1 MITNTLQKRISSG
14 DREAFKAVYSE
25 YGRGVFL
32 AAMKALGSEADA
44 RVVVKQTFLNLHR
57 DLLNAADDVDIPVRI
72 RELTEHE
79 LLLTKILR
87 NKGVFDAAAQGDTLG
102 NGYTSAYRPGG
113 ASARSVYDAEDD
125 LPEESEPLPPL
136 ERAYAYMEADRVFA
150 SKRPEETPE
159 RAKPKKRNGFQKV
172 LVMLLL
178 LVLFWA
184 LVGVLMDVRL
194 IPAFDLG
201 YRWFNA
207 TVFPLFSIFA
217 S

>member
-32 AAMKALGSEADA
+32 SAMKALGSEAEA

-57 DLLNAADDVDIPVRI
+57 ELLDAADDMDIPVRI

-79 LLLTKILR
+79 LLLAKILR
-87 NKGVFDAAAQGDTLG
+87 NNGVFDAAAQSEPLG
-102 NGYTSAYRPGG
+102 SGYTSAYRSGG
-113 ASARSVYDAEDD
+113 ASARSAFEPED

-136 ERAYAYMEADRVFA
+136 ERTYAYMEADRVFA
-150 SKRPEETPE
+150 SKRPEETPAP
-159 RAKPKKRNGFQKV
+159 AKRKKGGAFQKM

-178 LVLFWA
+178 LVLLWA
-184 LVGVLMDVRL
+184 LIGVLMDVRL
-194 IPAFDLG
+194 IPAFDFG
-201 YRWFNA
+201 YRWFNQ
-207 TVFPLFSIFA
+207 TVFPLFATFA
-217 S
+217 

>member
-1 MITNTLQKRISSG
+1 
-14 DREAFKAVYSE
+14 
-25 YGRGVFL
+25 
-32 AAMKALGSEADA
+32 MKALGSEADA

-57 DLLNAADDVDIPVRI
+57 ELLDAADDMDIPVRI

-87 NKGVFDAAAQGDTLG
+87 NKGVFDAVNAGMRRLG
-102 NGYTSAYRPGG
+102 SGYSSAYRVRRRFG
-113 ASARSVYDAEDD
+113 AQYVYSAED

-136 ERAYAYMEADRVFA
+136 ERTYAYMEADRVFA

-159 RAKPKKRNGFQKV
+159 SAKPKKRNGFQKV

-178 LVLFWA
+178 LVLLWA

-207 TVFPLFSIFA
+207 TIFPLFSTFA
-217 S
+217 

>member
-1 MITNTLQKRISSG
+1 MITNTLQKRISAG

-87 NKGVFDAAAQGDTLG
+87 NKGVFDAAVQGDPLD
-102 NGYTSAYRPGG
+102 GYTSAYRPGG
-113 ASARSVYDAEDD
+113 ASARSVYDAED

-136 ERAYAYMEADRVFA
+136 ERTYAYMEADRVFA
-150 SKRPEETPE
+150 SRKPEETPAP
-159 RAKPKKRNGFQKV
+159 AKPKKRGGFKSV
-172 LVMLLL
+172 LVVLLL
-178 LVLFWA
+178 LVLLWA
-184 LVGVLMDVRL
+184 LIGVLMDTRL

-201 YRWFNA
+201 YRWFNQMI
-207 TVFPLFSIFA
+207 FPLFSTFA

>member
-1 MITNTLQKRISSG
+1 MITNTLQKRISAG

-57 DLLNAADDVDIPVRI
+57 ELLNAADDVDIPVRI

-87 NKGVFDAAAQGDTLG
+87 NKGVLDAAAQGDPLG
-102 NGYTSAYRPGG
+102 GYTPAYRSGG
-113 ASARSVYDAEDD
+113 ASARSTYEAED

-136 ERAYAYMEADRVFA
+136 ERTYAYMEADRVFA
-150 SKRPEETPE
+150 SRKAEETPASE
-159 RAKPKKRNGFQKV
+159 KPKKRNGFQKV
-172 LVMLLL
+172 LVLLLL
-178 LVLFWA
+178 LVLLWA

-201 YRWFNA
+201 YRWFNQM
-207 TVFPLFSIFA
+207 VFPLFSTFA

>member
-102 NGYTSAYRPGG
+102 NGYTSAYRSGG
-113 ASARSVYDAEDD
+113 ASARSVYDAED

-150 SKRPEETPE
+150 SKKTEETPT
-159 RAKPKKRNGFQKV
+159 ADKPKKRNGFQKL

-178 LVLFWA
+178 LVLLWA
-184 LVGVLMDVRL
+184 LVGVLIDVRL

-201 YRWFNA
+201 YRWFNQI
-207 TVFPLFSIFA
+207 VFPLFSTFA
-217 S
+217 

>member
-1 MITNTLQKRISSG
+1 MITNTLQKRISAG

-32 AAMKALGSEADA
+32 TAMKALGSEADA

-102 NGYTSAYRPGG
+102 SGYTSAYRPGG
-113 ASARSVYDAEDD
+113 ASARSVYDAED

-136 ERAYAYMEADRVFA
+136 ERTYAYMEADRVFA
-150 SKRPEETPE
+150 SKRTEETPDST
-159 RAKPKKRNGFQKV
+159 KPKKRNGFQQV
-172 LVMLLL
+172 LVVLLL

-184 LVGVLMDVRL
+184 LAGVLMDIRL

-207 TVFPLFSIFA
+207 TIFPLFPTFA

>member
-32 AAMKALGSEADA
+32 SAMKALGSEADA

-57 DLLNAADDVDIPVRI
+57 ELLDAADDMDIPVRI

-87 NKGVFDAAAQGDTLG
+87 NKGVFDAATQGEPLSS
-102 NGYTSAYRPGG
+102 GYSSAYRTGG
-113 ASARSVYDAEDD
+113 ASARSVFDVED

-136 ERAYAYMEADRVFA
+136 ERTYAYMEADRVFA
-150 SKRPEETPE
+150 SKRPEETPAP
-159 RAKPKKRNGFQKV
+159 AKAKKRGGFQRV
-172 LVMLLL
+172 LVVLLL
-178 LVLFWA
+178 LVLLWA

-207 TVFPLFSIFA
+207 TVFPLFSTFA

>member
-14 DREAFKAVYSE
+14 DREAFKAVYNE

-32 AAMKALGSEADA
+32 SAMKALGSEADA

-57 DLLNAADDVDIPVRI
+57 ELLDAADDVDIPVRI

-87 NKGVFDAAAQGDTLG
+87 NKGVFDAAAQGESLG
-102 NGYTSAYRPGG
+102 SSYTSAYRVGG
-113 ASARSVYDAEDD
+113 ASARSAFDEED

-136 ERAYAYMEADRVFA
+136 ERTYAYMEADRVFA
-150 SKRPEETPE
+150 SKRSEETPAP
-159 RAKPKKRNGFQKV
+159 AKHKKSGAFARI
-172 LVMLLL
+172 LVVLLL
-178 LVLFWA
+178 IVLLWA

-201 YRWFNA
+201 YRWFNQ
-207 TVFPLFSIFA
+207 TVFPLFSTFA
-217 S
+217 

>member
-87 NKGVFDAAAQGDTLG
+87 NKGVFDAASQGDSPSS
-102 NGYTSAYRPGG
+102 YTSAYRSGG
-113 ASARSVYDAEDD
+113 VSARSVYEAED

-159 RAKPKKRNGFQKV
+159 RAKPKKHNAFQKV
-172 LVMLLL
+172 LVLLLL
-178 LVLFWA
+178 LVLLWA
-184 LVGVLMDVRL
+184 LVGVLIDVRL

-201 YRWFNA
+201 YRWFNQM
-207 TVFPLFSIFA
+207 VFPLFSTFA

>member
-1 MITNTLQKRISSG
+1 MITNTLQKRISAG

-87 NKGVFDAAAQGDTLG
+87 NKGVFDAAVQGDPLDSS
-102 NGYTSAYRPGG
+102 YTSAYRNGG
-113 ASARSVYDAEDD
+113 ASARSVYDAED

-136 ERAYAYMEADRVFA
+136 ERTYAYMEADRVFA
-150 SKRPEETPE
+150 SKRPEETP
-159 RAKPKKRNGFQKV
+159 APTKATKRGGFQKV

-207 TVFPLFSIFA
+207 TIFPLFSTFA
-217 S
+217 

>member
-1 MITNTLQKRISSG
+1 MITNTLQKRISAG

-87 NKGVFDAAAQGDTLG
+87 NKGVFDAAAQGESLG
-102 NGYTSAYRPGG
+102 GYTSAYRPGG
-113 ASARSVYDAEDD
+113 ASARSVYDAED

-136 ERAYAYMEADRVFA
+136 ERTYAYMEADRVFA
-150 SKRPEETPE
+150 SKRSEEAPIP
-159 RAKPKKRNGFQKV
+159 AKAKKRGGFQSV
-172 LVMLLL
+172 LVVLLL
-178 LVLFWA
+178 LVLLWA
-184 LVGVLMDVRL
+184 LAGVLMDIRV

-201 YRWFNA
+201 YRWFNQ
-207 TVFPLFSIFA
+207 TIFPLFSTFG

>member
-1 MITNTLQKRISSG
+1 MITNTLQKRISAG

-87 NKGVFDAAAQGDTLG
+87 NKGVFDAAAHGDPLD
-102 NGYTSAYRPGG
+102 GYTSAYRPGG
-113 ASARSVYDAEDD
+113 ASARSVYDAED

-136 ERAYAYMEADRVFA
+136 ERTYAYMEADRVFA
-150 SKRPEETPE
+150 SKRPEESPAP
-159 RAKPKKRNGFQKV
+159 AKPKKRGGFKSV
-172 LVMLLL
+172 LVVLLL
-178 LVLFWA
+178 ILLLWA
-184 LVGVLMDVRL
+184 LVGVLMDTRL

-201 YRWFNA
+201 YRWFNQ
-207 TVFPLFSIFA
+207 TIFPLFSTFA
-217 S
+217 

>member
-57 DLLNAADDVDIPVRI
+57 ELLNAADDVDIPVRI

-87 NKGVFDAAAQGDTLG
+87 NKGVFDAAAQGDSLG
-102 NGYTSAYRPGG
+102 SSYTSAYRSGG
-113 ASARSVYDAEDD
+113 ASARSTYEAED

-136 ERAYAYMEADRVFA
+136 ERTYAYMEADRAFPKPPVQEPEKPA
-150 SKRPEETPE
+150 RKR
-159 RAKPKKRNGFQKV
+159 RGGGFV
-172 LVMLLL
+172 RLLLILLL
-178 LVLFWA
+178 LVLLWA
-184 LVGVLMDVRL
+184 LAGVLMDIRL
-194 IPAFDLG
+194 IPTFDLG

-207 TVFPLFSIFA
+207 TIYPLFSLFL
-217 S
+217 

>member
-1 MITNTLQKRISSG
+1 MITNTLQKRISAG

-87 NKGVFDAAAQGDTLG
+87 NKGVLDAAAQGDTLG
-102 NGYTSAYRPGG
+102 SGYISAYRNGG
-113 ASARSVYDAEDD
+113 ASARSVYDAED

-136 ERAYAYMEADRVFA
+136 DRAYAYMEADRVFA
-150 SKRPEETPE
+150 SKRPEEMPE

-178 LVLFWA
+178 LVLLWA

-207 TVFPLFSIFA
+207 TVFPLFSIFV

>member
-1 MITNTLQKRISSG
+1 MITNTLQKRISAG

-57 DLLNAADDVDIPVRI
+57 ELLNAADDVDIPVRI

-87 NKGVFDAAAQGDTLG
+87 NKGEFDAAAQGDTLG
-102 NGYTSAYRPGG
+102 NGYTSAYRSGG
-113 ASARSVYDAEDD
+113 ASARSVYDEED

-136 ERAYAYMEADRVFA
+136 ERTYAYMEADRVFA

-159 RAKPKKRNGFQKV
+159 RAKPKKRNAFQKL

-184 LVGVLMDVRL
+184 LAGVLMDIRL

-207 TVFPLFSIFA
+207 TIFPLFSIFA
-217 S
+217 A